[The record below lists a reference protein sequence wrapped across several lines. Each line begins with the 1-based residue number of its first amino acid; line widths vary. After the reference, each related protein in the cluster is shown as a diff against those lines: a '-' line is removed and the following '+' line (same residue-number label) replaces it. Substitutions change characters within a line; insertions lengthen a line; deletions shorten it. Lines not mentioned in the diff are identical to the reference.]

1 MVCKIPD
8 FQRSRYHRAGV
19 KLLREGW
26 LKYPN
31 SVPVPEC
38 FIALELQDGFF
49 LVFSRGNG
57 EMGISYNWCW
67 WDCLLVFSI
76 IAGKVKAFAFP
87 LWPGCQ

>member
-1 MVCKIPD
+1 MVCRIPD

-49 LVFSRGNG
+49 LCSRGG
-57 EMGISYNWCW
+57 MEKWESHTIGVGGIVYWC
-67 WDCLLVFSI
+67 
-76 IAGKVKAFAFP
+76 FP
-87 LWPGCQ
+87 